1 MCNVFSATRGSNKDT
16 RVVVEFAEQDSLAD
30 KLWSV
35 WGNLFVMELYE
46 LAAWKADM
54 LTDCH
59 GQAQIQTIIKI
70 FLAVSWKYAVSLE

>member
-54 LTDCH
+54 LADCH

-70 FLAVSWKYAVSLE
+70 FQAISWKYAVSLE